1 MDICVRRPS
10 GNPVKVAELGTGD
23 KLPPLIL
30 CKFLEWPLGLISI
43 ADYDE
48 LPVLRNFNT
57 LAAFT
62 EARDVPVKAVRER
75 HISCHEYPS
84 EVLTIWELRRGGS
97 SRQRR
102 FSASR

>member
-1 MDICVRRPS
+1 MNICVRRPS
-10 GNPVKVAELGTGD
+10 GNPVKVAELGTSD
-23 KLPPLIL
+23 KLSPLIL
-30 CKFLEWPLGLISI
+30 CKFLEWPLGLIST

-48 LPVLRNFNT
+48 FPVLRNFDT

-62 EARDVPVKAVRER
+62 EARDVPVQAVRER
-75 HISCHEYPS
+75 YISCHEHPS
-84 EVLTIWELRRGGS
+84 EVLTIRELRRGES